1 MSLFDDREKAYER
14 KFQQDE
20 ERKFKISSRAAHLF
34 GLWAANEM
42 ELKDD
47 EAEAYARRT
56 VELSLTK
63 NGGEA
68 VIDKVENDLKAGG
81 IGPNRRRL
89 EKEFD
94 NLHHKAEGQ
103 IRK

>member
-1 MSLFDDREKAYER
+1 MSQFDDREKAYER

-20 ERKFKISSRAAHLF
+20 ERKFKIASHAAHLF
-34 GLWAANEM
+34 GLWAANEL

-47 EAEAYARRT
+47 KAEAYARQT
-56 VELSLTK
+56 LELSLTK
-63 NGGEA
+63 NGGKA
-68 VIDKVENDLKAGG
+68 VIDKVESDLKAAG
-81 IGPNRRRL
+81 IGHSRRRL